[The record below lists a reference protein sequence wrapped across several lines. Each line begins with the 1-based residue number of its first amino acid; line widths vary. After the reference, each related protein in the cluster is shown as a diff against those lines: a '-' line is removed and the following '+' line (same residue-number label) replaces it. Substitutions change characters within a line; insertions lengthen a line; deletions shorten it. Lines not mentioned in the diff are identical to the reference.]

1 MSNYVNTTIETREAE
16 VNYIVE
22 IHKDMRDNC
31 KHWYTN
37 SYDFS
42 NGDRVKITVETTK
55 NRAGAVTTAEREER
69 KMFKLRVQY
78 LDGQVNDVVADN
90 NTLVLLETMMR
101 YGIIARL
108 TCKLR

>member
-1 MSNYVNTTIETREAE
+1 MSNYVNTTIKTREAE

-42 NGDRVKITVETTK
+42 NGDRVKITVEITT
-55 NRAGAVTTAEREER
+55 NQSRSGSPAESEEA
-69 KMFKLRVQY
+69 Y
-78 LDGQVNDVVADN
+78 D
-90 NTLVLLETMMR
+90 
-101 YGIIARL
+101 
-108 TCKLR
+108 

>member
-1 MSNYVNTTIETREAE
+1 MLFDINI
-16 VNYIVE
+16 
-22 IHKDMRDNC
+22 
-31 KHWYTN
+31 
-37 SYDFS
+37 
-42 NGDRVKITVETTK
+42 
-55 NRAGAVTTAEREER
+55 RAIAVTVAASEER

-78 LDGQVNDVVADN
+78 VDGQVNDVVADN

>member
-1 MSNYVNTTIETREAE
+1 MLKQKLKIIKPN
-16 VNYIVE
+16 
-22 IHKDMRDNC
+22 
-31 KHWYTN
+31 KH
-37 SYDFS
+37 
-42 NGDRVKITVETTK
+42 
-55 NRAGAVTTAEREER
+55 RATAVTVAESEER

-78 LDGQVNDVVADN
+78 LDGQVNEVMADN

>member
-1 MSNYVNTTIETREAE
+1 MAE
-16 VNYIVE
+16 SEEDMTEYARNNIVG
-22 IHKDMRDNC
+22 I
-31 KHWYTN
+31 
-37 SYDFS
+37 
-42 NGDRVKITVETTK
+42 VKAMTSEEKQLVSDTLESMK
-55 NRAGAVTTAEREER
+55 WRER

-78 LDGQVNDVVADN
+78 LDGQVNDIVADN

>member
-1 MSNYVNTTIETREAE
+1 MLFDLN
-16 VNYIVE
+16 
-22 IHKDMRDNC
+22 
-31 KHWYTN
+31 
-37 SYDFS
+37 
-42 NGDRVKITVETTK
+42 
-55 NRAGAVTTAEREER
+55 NRATAVTVAESEER

-90 NTLVLLETMMR
+90 NTLVLLETMIR

>member
-1 MSNYVNTTIETREAE
+1 MLFDLNNLAT
-16 VNYIVE
+16 
-22 IHKDMRDNC
+22 
-31 KHWYTN
+31 
-37 SYDFS
+37 
-42 NGDRVKITVETTK
+42 
-55 NRAGAVTTAEREER
+55 AVTVAESEER
-69 KMFKLRVQY
+69 KMFRLRVQY

>member
-1 MSNYVNTTIETREAE
+1 MLFDLNIRATAATVAE
-16 VNYIVE
+16 
-22 IHKDMRDNC
+22 
-31 KHWYTN
+31 
-37 SYDFS
+37 S
-42 NGDRVKITVETTK
+42 
-55 NRAGAVTTAEREER
+55 EER

-90 NTLVLLETMMR
+90 NTLVLLETMIR

>member
-1 MSNYVNTTIETREAE
+1 MLFDLNI
-16 VNYIVE
+16 
-22 IHKDMRDNC
+22 
-31 KHWYTN
+31 
-37 SYDFS
+37 
-42 NGDRVKITVETTK
+42 
-55 NRAGAVTTAEREER
+55 RAIAVTVAESEER

>member
-1 MSNYVNTTIETREAE
+1 MLFDLNIRATAATVAE
-16 VNYIVE
+16 
-22 IHKDMRDNC
+22 
-31 KHWYTN
+31 
-37 SYDFS
+37 S
-42 NGDRVKITVETTK
+42 
-55 NRAGAVTTAEREER
+55 EER

>member
-1 MSNYVNTTIETREAE
+1 MVVYAKDIHQLPKK
-16 VNYIVE
+16 YINNN
-22 IHKDMRDNC
+22 IADHIG
-31 KHWYTN
+31 Y
-37 SYDFS
+37 
-42 NGDRVKITVETTK
+42 TVEK
-55 NRAGAVTTAEREER
+55 VRKR

-78 LDGQVNDVVADN
+78 IDGQVNDVVADN

>member
-1 MSNYVNTTIETREAE
+1 MNQCYLLGLSNFKADHIGY
-16 VNYIVE
+16 
-22 IHKDMRDNC
+22 
-31 KHWYTN
+31 
-37 SYDFS
+37 
-42 NGDRVKITVETTK
+42 TVEK
-55 NRAGAVTTAEREER
+55 VRIR

-101 YGIIARL
+101 YGIIARI

>member
-1 MSNYVNTTIETREAE
+1 MNQCYLLGLSNFKADHIGY
-16 VNYIVE
+16 
-22 IHKDMRDNC
+22 
-31 KHWYTN
+31 
-37 SYDFS
+37 
-42 NGDRVKITVETTK
+42 TVEK
-55 NRAGAVTTAEREER
+55 VRK
-69 KMFKLRVQY
+69 KMFRLRVQY